1 VFSIAS
7 CHSRTQLALGRR
19 FFTMLVV
26 AGKCRMLG
34 AEVDAVKVPWLYWDP
49 CPAIREFEP
58 DPSRTA
64 ADG

>member
-1 VFSIAS
+1 
-7 CHSRTQLALGRR
+7 LALGRR